1 MKSYL
6 MNFYYLISDKPDEA
20 QDDLDNQEND
30 ENDVEMKEEWGKQKN
45 GNEDAPAN
53 DCDFLNVVWNFF
65 EGEKHFKNENNLV
78 KERNIA
84 T

>member
-1 MKSYL
+1 
-6 MNFYYLISDKPDEA
+6 
-20 QDDLDNQEND
+20 
-30 ENDVEMKEEWGKQKN
+30 MKEEWGKQKN

-65 EGEKHFKNENNLV
+65 EGEKHFKNENNSI

>member
-45 GNEDAPAN
+45 GNEDALAN
-53 DCDFLNVVWNFF
+53 DCDFRNVVWNLFCS
-65 EGEKHFKNENNLV
+65 GKKHIK
-78 KERNIA
+78 KRK
-84 T
+84 